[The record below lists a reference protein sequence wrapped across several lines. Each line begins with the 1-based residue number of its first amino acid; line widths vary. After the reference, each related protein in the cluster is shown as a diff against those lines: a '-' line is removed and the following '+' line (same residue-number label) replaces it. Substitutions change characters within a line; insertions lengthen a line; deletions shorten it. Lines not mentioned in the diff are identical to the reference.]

1 MPYGR
6 DELNKIAI
14 DLVGKNYA
22 VWNIEYRRLGEPGAG
37 WPRTL
42 QDVVSAINHLESLVK
57 IGIDLDLNRV
67 IVAGHSA
74 GGHLA
79 LCASARKKAEKLLPL
94 VRLQPLAA
102 VGLAAITD
110 LSCAFEMKLGNGAV
124 NEFLGGSPNQY
135 PERYETSSPIM
146 LLPIG
151 VKQLIIH
158 GEIDKAIPIEM
169 SRSYA
174 TAAKATGDDVEIKEL
189 PDVGHMEF
197 IDPNSK
203 AHLILCRWLAKEVK
217 AI

>member
-174 TAAKATGDDVEIKEL
+174 TAANATGDDVEIKEL
-189 PDVGHMEF
+189 PDVGYMEF

>member
-74 GGHLA
+74 GSHLA

-189 PDVGHMEF
+189 PDVGYMEF